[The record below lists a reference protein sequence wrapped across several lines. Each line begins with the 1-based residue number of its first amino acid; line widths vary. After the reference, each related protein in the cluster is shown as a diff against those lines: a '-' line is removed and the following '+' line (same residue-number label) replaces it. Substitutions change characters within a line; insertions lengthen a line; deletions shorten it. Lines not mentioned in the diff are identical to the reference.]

1 MTRLPTIPLRRLLN
15 RFPLWARPS
24 VVVIAIGLV
33 AMPLVYGYAVWRA
46 RSAIDADV
54 TSVHI
59 AVALEVMRRG
69 QIGFVPLP
77 DGGEM
82 TMGLG
87 ATPGVVET
95 GPGAPEYFW
104 QQAEGIS
111 RQSCKALAAGFLDRP
126 DVQTLRIGSV
136 ILNQPALPGRD
147 ADMAETA
154 ARACDEAEPVTVSVV
169 LAFGDQL

>member
-15 RFPLWARPS
+15 RVPPWARPS
-24 VVVIAIGLV
+24 VVVTVIGLV
-33 AMPLVYGYAVWRA
+33 ATPLVYALGAWHGSRDRLDEAALAAATALVWQ
-46 RSAIDADV
+46 
-54 TSVHI
+54 
-59 AVALEVMRRG
+59 G
-69 QIGFVPLP
+69 QIGTAPLP

-87 ATPGVVET
+87 TTPGVVET